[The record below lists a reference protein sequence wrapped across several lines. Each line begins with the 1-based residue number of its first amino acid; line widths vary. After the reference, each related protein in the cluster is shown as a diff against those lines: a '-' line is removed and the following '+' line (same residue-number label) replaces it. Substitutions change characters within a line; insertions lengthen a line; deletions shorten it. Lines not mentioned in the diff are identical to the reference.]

1 MAAERYLERAP
12 IKEAIIDIRVT
23 SPEQVTIED
32 LGRGFAA
39 LKSDYPNKSE
49 LTQGSFGIRID
60 KGQTVSTSM
69 EQSIEG
75 YRYASTDGT
84 QVVQFRSN
92 GFTFSRLEPY
102 QTWKQMKQEAER
114 LWPIYVENVNPQKI
128 VRVAIRY
135 INVMP
140 IPLPFGEFGN
150 VLTAP
155 PQMPDGLSQGVS
167 SFITRIVTKNNDIDA
182 TAITTQA
189 FDTIDNNRAPITLDI
204 DVFADREFL
213 PEEPTFWD
221 CLEQLRIFKN
231 EIFFKSITEKTAEL
245 FE

>member
-1 MAAERYLERAP
+1 MAAERHLERAP
-12 IKEAIIDIRVT
+12 IKEAIIDFRVT
-23 SPEQVTIED
+23 LPENVTIED
-32 LGRGFAA
+32 LDRGFAA
-39 LKSDYPNKSE
+39 LESDYPVRSE

-69 EQSIEG
+69 EQSIGG
-75 YRYASTDGT
+75 YRYATADGT
-84 QVVQFRSN
+84 QVVQFRLN

-102 QTWKQMKQEAER
+102 HTWEQMKQEAER
-114 LWPIYVENVNPQKI
+114 LWLIYVENSTPVKI
-128 VRVAIRY
+128 LRAATRY

-155 PQMPDGLSQGVS
+155 PQIPDGLPQGVS
-167 SFITRIVTKNNDIDA
+167 SFISRIVSRNNNIDA
-182 TAITTQA
+182 TAIVTQA
-189 FDTIDNNRAPITLDI
+189 FDTIDNNHAPITLDI

-213 PEEPTFWD
+213 PDQSEFWD
-221 CLEQLRIFKN
+221 YLEHLRIFKN
-231 EIFFKSITEKTAEL
+231 EIFFKSITEQTAEL

>member
-1 MAAERYLERAP
+1 MAAERHLEHAP
-12 IKEAIIDIRVT
+12 IKEAIIDFRVIL
-23 SPEQVTIED
+23 PEKVTIED
-32 LGRGFAA
+32 LDRGFTA
-39 LKSDYPNKSE
+39 LESDYPNRSE

-75 YRYASTDGT
+75 YRYASADGT

-102 QTWKQMKQEAER
+102 LTWEQMKEEAER
-114 LWPIYVENVNPQKI
+114 LWSIFVEYAKPQKI
-128 VRVAIRY
+128 VRVATRY

-140 IPLPFGEFGN
+140 IPLPFSEFDN

-155 PQMPDGLSQGVS
+155 PQIPDGLPQGVS
-167 SFITRIVTKNNDIDA
+167 SFITRIVSRNNDIDA
-182 TAITTQA
+182 TAIVTQA

-204 DVFADREFL
+204 DVFADKEFL
-213 PEEPTFWD
+213 PEESAFWD
-221 CLEQLRIFKN
+221 YLEQLRIFKN
-231 EIFFKSITEKTAEL
+231 EIFFKSITEETAEL